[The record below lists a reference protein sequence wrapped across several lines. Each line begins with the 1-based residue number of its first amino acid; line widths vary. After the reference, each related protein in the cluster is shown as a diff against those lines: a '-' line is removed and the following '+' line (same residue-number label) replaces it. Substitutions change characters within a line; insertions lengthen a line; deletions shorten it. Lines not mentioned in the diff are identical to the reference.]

1 MKHLQEL
8 KDQTI
13 ERTEKLEEIES
24 AVVSLKRELK
34 AKLELLGGLSFG
46 DNEDKLL
53 QDINALKEKIGEHET
68 KANAIRE
75 ARETAEKLI
84 NNVLL
89 ELKENTDLFEKQLQE
104 SYNKIDK
111 VKEAYNTEI
120 KAEKETRNE
129 MYKSYNIYLEEVKQA
144 LQPYMQEK
152 EIQRI
157 GYIKLPY
164 KKDLNYITSYGTL

>member
-1 MKHLQEL
+1 MRKCGDFFSKPGGRRPLQ
-8 KDQTI
+8 TYFI
-13 ERTEKLEEIES
+13 
-24 AVVSLKRELK
+24 AVIFVNIFFVV
-34 AKLELLGGLSFG
+34 LLFYRLFFG